1 MLLAFLAGVVTLLN
15 PCVLPIL
22 PILAATATSEDR
34 FGPLAFAGGLI
45 FSFATFGILIL
56 TVGFSIG
63 LNQETLRTAAAILLV
78 VAGVVLLVPRAQVA
92 FAALVGP
99 VASRGAVWVERV
111 SGRGLHGQ
119 ALLGALMGIVW
130 TPCVGPTLGVAIAA
144 ASQREN
150 LPSAFL
156 TFAVFG
162 VGVAV
167 SMLALVYA
175 LRGMLATRRNAL
187 RVATRWSRAIFGG
200 ALLLVGVAILADL
213 DKAAEAAALEL
224 MPGWLIRVTTQ
235 F

>member
-1 MLLAFLAGVVTLLN
+1 MLLAFLAVVVTLLN

-22 PILAATATSEDR
+22 PILVATATSEDR

-56 TVGFSIG
+56 SVGFSIG
-63 LNQETLRTAAAILLV
+63 LSQETLRTVAA
-78 VAGVVLLVPRAQVA
+78 VLLVAAGVILLIPRAQLA
-92 FAALVGP
+92 FAALAGP
-99 VASRGAVWVERV
+99 VASHGTVWVERA

-119 ALLGALMGIVW
+119 ALLGVLMGIVW

-162 VGVAV
+162 VGVAA
-167 SMLALVYA
+167 SMLVLVYA
-175 LRGMLATRRNAL
+175 LRGLLATRRDAL
-187 RVATRWSRAIFGG
+187 RKAARWSRFVFGG
-200 ALLLVGVAILADL
+200 ALLLVGVAILTGL
-213 DKAAEAAALEL
+213 DKAAEAAALEI
-224 MPGWLIRVTTQ
+224 MPGWLLDITTR

>member
-1 MLLAFLAGVVTLLN
+1 MLLALLAGIVTILN

-22 PILAATATSEDR
+22 PILVATATSEDR
-34 FGPLAFAGGLI
+34 FGPLAFALGLI

-56 TVGFSIG
+56 SVGFSIG
-63 LNQETLRTAAAILLV
+63 LSQETLRTAAAVLLIA
-78 VAGVVLLVPRAQVA
+78 AGLILLVPRAQVA
-92 FAALVGP
+92 FAVLAGP
-99 VASRGAVWVERV
+99 VASRGAAWAERA

-119 ALLGALMGIVW
+119 ALLGVLMGIVW

-162 VGVAV
+162 IGVAV
-167 SMLALVYA
+167 SMLVLVYA
-175 LRGMLATRRNAL
+175 VRGLLATRRDAL
-187 RVATRWSRAIFGG
+187 RSAARWSRFVFGG
-200 ALLLVGVAILADL
+200 ALLLVGVAILTGL
-213 DKAAEAAALEL
+213 DKVAEAASLEI
-224 MPGWLIRVTTQ
+224 MPGWLLDLTTR